1 MLLCFVFYF
10 LLPAVAGPFTWDKG
24 KKKYYQN
31 VTVTLLGLFPSTP
44 NIL

>member
-10 LLPAVAGPFTWDKG
+10 LLPAVAGPFRGTKA
-24 KKKYYQN
+24 KKVLPVCN
-31 VTVTLLGLFPSTP
+31 ADLTRSISTP